1 MSTPNPLGLA
11 PYISP
16 VTLTNAP
23 TGIDWTGIP
32 VGDDVTAA
40 ENTVE
45 QWNIIQRATAR
56 VDGYCNQIM
65 RATLDTELLHG
76 PDYRVTVGPAS
87 GGMVPTPYWGGS
99 NATNARIILSRWPIL
114 EVTNVQVSP
123 NAFPR
128 NWVTV
133 TSGYYEPEVPVI
145 GIYGSVAPDS
155 AAQGGQA
162 IIVGGGFI
170 DWQLSRNGYAI
181 KVTYINGYP
190 HTVLTSAVL
199 AGATSLP
206 VQDTTG
212 WAIQN
217 YFDTYTGATGIIKD
231 SGNQETVQV
240 SAAST
245 TSGPG
250 NLTVPAI
257 TYPHP
262 AGTIITTL
270 PASIEQAC
278 IFFAAAE
285 ALTRGATTTTIHDV
299 GGHAQGTG
307 GDYAGLIA
315 QAQSV
320 LKPFRRTI

>member
-1 MSTPNPLGLA
+1 MTTPNPVGLA

-23 TGIDWTGIP
+23 TGVDWTAIP
-32 VGDDVTAA
+32 AGDDTTAA
-40 ENTVE
+40 ENVNE
-45 QWNIIQRATAR
+45 QWNMVQRATSKI
-56 VDGYCNQIM
+56 DTYCNQVL
-65 RATLDTELLHG
+65 RATIDTELLHG
-76 PDYRVTVGPAS
+76 PDYRVTVGPGS
-87 GGMVPTPYWGGS
+87 GGVVPSPYWGGS
-99 NATNARIILSRWPIL
+99 MATNARIILARWPVL

-133 TSGYYEPEVPVI
+133 TSGYYEPEIPPI
-145 GIYGSVAPDS
+145 GIYGSVAPASD
-155 AAQGGQA
+155 AQGGQA

-170 DWQLSRNGYAI
+170 DWQLNRNGYAI

-190 HTVLTSAVL
+190 HTVLTSAVN

-212 WAIQN
+212 WAIAN
-217 YFDTYTGATGIIKD
+217 YFGTYTGATGIVKD
-231 SGNQETVQV
+231 TGQQETVQV
-240 SAAST
+240 SASST

-262 AGTIITTL
+262 AGTVITTI
-270 PASIEQAC
+270 PGAVEQAAIWLC
-278 IFFAAAE
+278 AAE
-285 ALTRGATTTTIHDV
+285 ALTRGSTTTTIHDV
-299 GGHAQGTG
+299 GGHAQSSG
-307 GDYAGLIA
+307 GDVLGLIKMA
-315 QAQSV
+315 QDL
-320 LKPFRRTI
+320 LKPYRRTI

>member
-1 MSTPNPLGLA
+1 MPVGLA

-16 VTLTNAP
+16 VTLTSAP

-40 ENTVE
+40 QNVNE
-45 QWNIIQRATAR
+45 QWNMIQRATAR
-56 VDGYCNQIM
+56 VDGYCNQVM
-65 RATLDTELLHG
+65 RATLDMELVHG
-76 PDYRVTVGPAS
+76 PDYRVTVGPGS
-87 GGMVPTPYWGGS
+87 GGVVPTPYWGGS
-99 NATNARIILSRWPIL
+99 AATNARIILQRWPIL

-133 TSGYYEPEVPVI
+133 TSGYYEPENPPI
-145 GIYGSVAPDS
+145 GLYGSVAPSD
-155 AAQGGQA
+155 AAEGSQA

-170 DWQLSRNGYAI
+170 DWQLNRNGYAI

-190 HTVLTSAVL
+190 HTSLTSAVT
-199 AGATSLP
+199 AGATLLP

-212 WAIQN
+212 WAIEN
-217 YFDTYTGATGIIKD
+217 YFGMATGASGIIKD
-231 SGNQETVQV
+231 GGNQEVVQV
-240 SAAST
+240 SAASVA
-245 TSGPG
+245 SGPG

-262 AGTIITTL
+262 AGTLVTTM
-270 PASIEQAC
+270 PSSIEQAC
-278 IFFAAAE
+278 ILFAAAE

-299 GGHAQGTG
+299 GGHAQNTG
-307 GDYAGLIA
+307 GDVAGLTA
-315 QAQSV
+315 QAQML

>member
-1 MSTPNPLGLA
+1 MTTPNPVGLA

-16 VTLTNAP
+16 ETLTAAP

-32 VGDDVTAA
+32 VGDDITAA
-40 ENTVE
+40 ENVNE
-45 QWNIIQRATAR
+45 QWNMIRRATDRA
-56 VDGYCNQIM
+56 DGYCNQVL
-65 RATLDTELLHG
+65 RATTDVELIHG
-76 PDYRVTVGPAS
+76 PDYRLTVGPAA
-87 GGMVPTPYWGGS
+87 GGMVPTPYWGS
-99 NATNARIILSRWPIL
+99 SAPTNARIILSRWPVL
-114 EVTNVQVSP
+114 SVSSVQVSP

-128 NWVTV
+128 NFISV
-133 TSGYYEPEVPVI
+133 TSGFYEPEVPPI
-145 GIYGSVAPDS
+145 GIYGSVAPGGD
-155 AAQGGQA
+155 AQGGQA

-170 DWQLSRNGYAI
+170 DWQLNRNGYAV

-190 HTVLTSAVL
+190 HTVLTAAVN

-212 WAIQN
+212 WAIAN
-217 YFDTYTGATGIIKD
+217 FFGTATGATGIVKD
-231 SGNQETVQV
+231 GGNQETVQV
-240 SAAST
+240 SASST

-262 AGTIITTL
+262 AGTIISTL
-270 PASIEQAC
+270 PSSVEQAC
-278 IFFAAAE
+278 ILFAAAE

-299 GGHAQGTG
+299 GGHAQNTG
-307 GDYAGLIA
+307 GDIAGLVS
-315 QAQSV
+315 QAHML